1 MINSVTH
8 DSHGTKAGE
17 AFYWYQSE
25 ESATGLSGSL
35 PDSFP
40 YTFGGNV

>member
-8 DSHGTKAGE
+8 DSHGAKAGE
-17 AFYWYQSE
+17 ALHWNQSE
-25 ESATGLSGSL
+25 ESATGLSGSV